1 MATQNWHIET
11 EGECEPDFTTEPFVA
26 RREPI
31 RELISTF
38 SELYIDSEDE
48 EERVEFVDDLSF
60 PPPPPLEM
68 EERQE
73 FNSLSPVMDS
83 LEQLEERITNMEKRL
98 EECNKK
104 VGESFFQTEVESRC
118 KKMEDRLTYQME
130 RECSR
135 LQQKLELSIQDLGRS
150 MVDCLK

>member
-1 MATQNWHIET
+1 
-11 EGECEPDFTTEPFVA
+11 
-26 RREPI
+26 
-31 RELISTF
+31 
-38 SELYIDSEDE
+38 
-48 EERVEFVDDLSF
+48 
-60 PPPPPLEM
+60 M

-73 FNSLSPVMDS
+73 INSSSPVMDS

-104 VGESFFQTEVESRC
+104 VGERFFQTEVESRC
-118 KKMEDRLTYQME
+118 KKMEDRLTYRME